1 MEKQNY
7 YIVLYDFYGSLLN
20 EKQQKYFEYY
30 YFDNL
35 SLSEISELLDISRN
49 AVHKSLKNIEKNLEF
64 YEEKLLLYKKRKEL
78 EKILV
83 DVDDKLRNKI
93 EKIY

>member
-7 YIVLYDFYGSLLN
+7 YIVLYDFYGNLLS

-35 SLSEISELLDISRN
+35 SLAEISELLNISRN
-49 AVHKSLKNIEKNLEF
+49 AVHKTLKKIEEKLDF
-64 YEEKLLLYKKRKEL
+64 YEERLQLLSKRNKLKVLL
-78 EKILV
+78 
-83 DVDDKLRNKI
+83 DSVDDKIKSEI
-93 EKIY
+93 EKLY

>member
-7 YIVLYDFYGSLLN
+7 YIVLYDFYGNLLS
-20 EKQQKYFEYY
+20 EKQQQYFEYY

-35 SLSEISELLDISRN
+35 SLSEISELLNISRN
-49 AVHKSLKNIEKNLEF
+49 AVHKALKKIEEMLEF
-64 YEEKLLLYKKRKEL
+64 YEHNLQLYCKRKKL
-78 EKILV
+78 ENILKNV
-83 DVDDKLRNKI
+83 DEDLKNKI

>member
-7 YIVLYDFYGSLLN
+7 YIVLYDYYGSLLN

-35 SLSEISELLDISRN
+35 SLSEISELEKISRN
-49 AVHKSLKNIEKNLEF
+49 AVHKTIKKIEEKLDF
-64 YEEKLLLYKKRKEL
+64 YEEKLQLLSKKHKL
-78 EKILV
+78 EKIITNV
-83 DVDDKLRNKI
+83 DKNIKAKI
-93 EKIY
+93 EQLY

>member
-7 YIVLYDFYGSLLN
+7 YIVLYDFYGNLLS

-35 SLSEISELLDISRN
+35 SLAEISELLNISRN
-49 AVHKSLKNIEKNLEF
+49 AVHKTLKKIEEKLDF
-64 YEEKLLLYKKRKEL
+64 YEERLQLLSK
-78 EKILV
+78 
-83 DVDDKLRNKI
+83 RNKLKVLLDSVDESIKSEI
-93 EKIY
+93 EKLY